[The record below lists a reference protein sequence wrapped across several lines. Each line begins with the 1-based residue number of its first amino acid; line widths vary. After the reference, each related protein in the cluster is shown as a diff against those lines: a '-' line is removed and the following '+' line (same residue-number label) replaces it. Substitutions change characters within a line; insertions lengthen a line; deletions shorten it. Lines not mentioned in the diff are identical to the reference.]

1 MRILKI
7 AAITLVGAIAIS
19 CGNNS
24 GKVIYVGGADEG
36 NDLVKLLNEERFKIK
51 ESSTVSEALE
61 AAKPGSAVILVAGG
75 YPDTPLELT
84 EKDLGAIKE
93 KGLKVFAEF
102 AVAGPSTPSTN
113 SGTGGSTG
121 SPTGQCS
128 GTEEV
133 SSGTGEIGVERVVVT
148 KQIGEGLKP
157 MDLLTINRAVYV
169 KAEAADPLMVIA
181 RVAGFDTAVFGL
193 ENTPSSPLVYKPN
206 DNLWISTSKLSDF
219 AKLRFMPERN
229 WKLFWEAVM
238 SDLTGK
244 KVVFKEWPT
253 TVAPAYSK
261 TEKLPK
267 TARKAAIA
275 KGIEWFF
282 NGHFLIHQ
290 EWKESWLMRYMG
302 DGTMPVGPELP
313 EDAPNGDGT
322 LGVLEGHCSAIYND
336 GRQAYRYWIRDD
348 IQGESAMAFAIAG
361 ELLDNKDYKAIAERL
376 SDYSFKEFRD
386 GPRNDPASPTYGLLG
401 WAYTHKWVYY
411 GDDNARSILGTI
423 LAAKVLGT
431 DKWNQKIAE
440 AIDANF
446 NTTGKNGFRGG
457 RLHEQDIQQNGLE
470 FYQNRD
476 LINPHPHYESWIWAC
491 YLWQYANTGDS
502 KYLNL
507 TEKAISLTMAA
518 YPDGWSWT
526 NGIQQ
531 ERARMLLPLA
541 WLYRVSP
548 TEEHKAWIDTIIA
561 DIAKNQ
567 VECGAIR
574 EELGD
579 PSKGN
584 YGAEKSNSDY
594 GNGEAPLIFRN
605 GDPVADMLYTS
616 NFAVFALNEAACA
629 TGDPQIRKMADSL
642 GEFLVRIQ
650 ARSDEHKSV
659 DGAWFRAF
667 NFRDWDY
674 WASNAD
680 AGWGAQS
687 TLTGWIQSWI
697 VTTLALMEEGTSYW
711 DIAVGK

>member
-1 MRILKI
+1 MRFLKT
-7 AAITLVGAIAIS
+7 AVLAIVSVIVIS
-19 CGNNS
+19 CGSNS

-51 ESSTVSEALE
+51 ESATVSEALE
-61 AAKPGSAVILVAGG
+61 AAKPESAVILVAGD

-102 AVAGPSTPSTN
+102 AVMAGPSTVRQAHDGAS
-113 SGTGGSTG
+113 
-121 SPTGQCS
+121 S
-128 GTEEV
+128 GTE
-133 SSGTGEIGVERVVVT
+133 EIGVERVVVT
-148 KQIGEGLKP
+148 KQIGEDLKP
-157 MDLLTINRAVYV
+157 MDLLTINRAVYI

-267 TARKAAIA
+267 TARRAAIA

-290 EWKESWLMRYMG
+290 DWKESWLMRYMG

-548 TEEHKAWIDTIIA
+548 TDEHKAWIDTIIA
-561 DIAKNQ
+561 DLAKNQ

-650 ARSDEHKSV
+650 ARSNEHKSV

-697 VTTLALMEEGTSYW
+697 ITTLALMEEGTSYW